1 MIGFVICAALCA
13 AGAALFLAAPLLRTG
28 RGLVPAERAAG
39 AAASLLIILL
49 AFLLY
54 PLWSHY
60 PWGAVPAASNEAIE
74 PLLAATVQNP
84 EDIPAWLNLGQAY
97 LKIEQWPL
105 ARRSFQQ
112 ADHLAHGR
120 SAAALSGLGETIMFQ
135 SRGNETAQATELFNR
150 ALQLDPRSP
159 QALFYTGVTLL
170 NAGDL
175 VSARARFATL
185 RDLAPPPAVVDAL
198 DKQIAA
204 IDVQIARQRPDP
216 ATAIHV
222 HVDLAPALAG
232 QVPAGASLF
241 VFVRSPQGGP
251 PLAVK
256 RLAATF
262 PQQVDLSSSDAV
274 LAGHGMSAGQAV
286 QVVARISAAGTPT
299 ASPGDLFGEI
309 GAVAGSAGQRKLLV
323 DKRSP

>member
-13 AGAALFLAAPLLRTG
+13 AGAALFVAAPLLRAR
-28 RGLVPAERAAG
+28 RGAAPAERPAG
-39 AAASLLIILL
+39 ALAGLLLIVA

-60 PWGAVPAASNEAIE
+60 PWGAVPAAENESIG
-74 PLLAATVQNP
+74 PLLKATADNP
-84 EDIPAWLNLGQAY
+84 EDLPAWLNLGGAY
-97 LKIEQWPL
+97 LKIQQWPL
-105 ARRSFQQ
+105 ARRSFQH
-112 ADHLAHGR
+112 ANHLSHGS
-120 SAAALSGLGETIMFQ
+120 SAAALSGLGETILFENG
-135 SRGNETAQATELFNR
+135 GNETPQATDLFNR
-150 ALQLDPRSP
+150 ALQLDPHSP
-159 QALFYTGVTLL
+159 QALFYTGIALL

-175 VSARARFATL
+175 ENARARFASL
-185 RDLAPPPAVVDAL
+185 RDLSPPASVMDAL

-204 IDVQIARQRPDP
+204 IDVEIAKLRPDP
-216 ATAIHV
+216 ATAIHLQV
-222 HVDLAPALAG
+222 VLAASLAG

-256 RLAATF
+256 RLTATF
-262 PQQVDLSSSDAV
+262 PQQVELSSTDSV

-286 QVVARISAAGTPT
+286 QVIARISAAGTPT
-299 ASPGDLFGEI
+299 ASPGDLYGELS
-309 GAVAGSAGQRKLLV
+309 AVAGRAGQRKLLV

>member
-1 MIGFVICAALCA
+1 MIGFVIWAAVCA
-13 AGAALFLAAPLLRTG
+13 AGAALFLAVPLLRA
-28 RGLVPAERAAG
+28 RGGTAPAERGAG
-39 AAASLLIILL
+39 AAASLLIILS

-54 PLWSHY
+54 PLWSHH
-60 PWGAVPAASNEAIE
+60 PWGAVPAASNESIE
-74 PLLAATVQNP
+74 PLLTATVQHP
-84 EDIPAWLNLGQAY
+84 EDISGWLDLGQAY

-105 ARRSFQQ
+105 ARRCFQH
-112 ADHLAHGR
+112 ADHLAHGT
-120 SAAALSGLGETIMFQ
+120 SAAALSGLGETILFQ
-135 SRGNETAQATELFNR
+135 SGGNEATEATELFNR

-159 QALFYTGVTLL
+159 QALFYTGITLL

-175 VSARARFATL
+175 ANARARFATMREL
-185 RDLAPPPAVVDAL
+185 GPPPAVVDAL

-232 QVPAGASLF
+232 QVPAGALLF

-262 PQQVDLSSSDAV
+262 PQQVDLSSVDAV
-274 LAGHGMSAGQAV
+274 IASHTVTAGQKV
-286 QVVARISAAGTPT
+286 QVMARLSAAGTPT
-299 ASPGDLFGEI
+299 GSPGDLYGEI
-309 GAVAGSAGQRKLLV
+309 SAVAGRAGERKLLV
-323 DKRSP
+323 DRHSP